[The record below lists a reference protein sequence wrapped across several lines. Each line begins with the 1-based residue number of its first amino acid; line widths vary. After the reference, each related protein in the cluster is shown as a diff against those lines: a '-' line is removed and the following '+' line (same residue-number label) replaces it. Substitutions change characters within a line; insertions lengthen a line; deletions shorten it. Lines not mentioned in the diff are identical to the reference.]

1 MTAPTPVGFLDFF
14 VLEAS
19 DYIEQL
25 DAQLL
30 AGGAGEPDVDAL
42 QRAARALRG
51 SATMAKLPAFAE
63 MAGGIERIGRALRER
78 ALPWDAAL
86 RGVLVATVDDCK
98 LLLRNVR
105 AWSAS
110 DDARARARVGE
121 LVRYAPARAATPAA
135 LPTTAGH
142 DSYLA
147 TEAANIGA
155 GLELLA
161 TRPTDRDA
169 AGNVLGRVRALRGI
183 ASVKDHATLADVL
196 EAAEQAAH
204 PLELGEP
211 TLGPERIAVLNASAT
226 LLRSVAAA
234 MRAGGTVDPAGPDI
248 ARFAAALEAMQERET
263 GSERVVP
270 IADLFYADGGPT
282 VLDAAA
288 NPPTSPA
295 ERFRLEVVSQ
305 GEHLR
310 RLVSDARSARD
321 DLARERVRR
330 GLRQALKSLRQA
342 AESFGELDVADFVAS
357 HNEAVVRLDAR
368 ALDSLD
374 EVAGLLAQPG
384 GTAGSLNERLA
395 ALRVRRGDTPAAAT
409 ASLASAPAFAPPV
422 ASAVAASPAPPLP
435 AAPPSPRPPVHAT
448 PSGMMTPISGAPIIA
463 PPAEPPRP
471 PAPRPTPAGAA
482 SVSQMRNP
490 TPSAGAAALGD
501 LLDRGI
507 RNLGTLAKTPL
518 SNPVAL
524 SEQPP
529 VPIDALLYRGRAA
542 IERARQIR
550 DAIRQ
555 KGGAADADTLSELYD
570 LLDLALTD

>member
-1 MTAPTPVGFLDFF
+1 MTVPTPVGFLDFF

-30 AGGAGEPDVDAL
+30 AGGAGELDAEAL

-63 MAGGIERIGRALRER
+63 MASGVERVGRALRER
-78 ALPWDAAL
+78 SLPWDPEL

-105 AWSAS
+105 AWSAA
-110 DDARARARVGE
+110 DDARARARVNE
-121 LVRYAPARAATPAA
+121 LTRFVPARAATPVANPA
-135 LPTTAGH
+135 IAGH

-147 TEAANIGA
+147 TESANIGA

-161 TRPTDRDA
+161 TRPNDRDA

-196 EAAEQAAH
+196 EASEQAAH

-211 TLGPERIAVLNASAT
+211 QLSAERVAVLNAAAT
-226 LLRSVAAA
+226 LLRGISAA
-234 MRAGGTVDPAGPDI
+234 MRSGAGIDAAGPEV
-248 ARFAAALEAMQERET
+248 ARFATALDAMQERES
-263 GSERVVP
+263 GAERVVP
-270 IADLFYADGGPT
+270 IADLFYQDGGVT
-282 VLDAAA
+282 VVESAP

-330 GLRQALKSLRQA
+330 GLRQALNSLGQA
-342 AESFGELDVADFVAS
+342 AESFGELDVAEFVTS
-357 HNEAVVRLDAR
+357 HNAAVVRLDSR
-368 ALDSLD
+368 ALDSLE
-374 EVAGLLAQPG
+374 EVASLLAQPG
-384 GTAGSLNERLA
+384 GVAGSLNDRLG
-395 ALRVRRGDTPAAAT
+395 ALRTKRGDTSRPFAGRPAT
-409 ASLASAPAFAPPV
+409 PAPTV
-422 ASAVAASPAPPLP
+422 IASPAPAATPPPRAP
-435 AAPPSPRPPVHAT
+435 AFAT
-448 PSGMMTPISGAPIIA
+448 PSGMMTPISGAPIISA
-463 PPAEPPRP
+463 PPEPPP
-471 PAPRPTPAGAA
+471 SIAPRPIPAGSAA
-482 SVSQMRNP
+482 VGPMRNP
-490 TPSAGAAALGD
+490 TPAAGAAALGD

-507 RNLGTLAKTPL
+507 RTLGTLPQTPL
-518 SNPVAL
+518 SNPVTLA
-524 SEQPP
+524 EQPP
-529 VPIDALLYRGRAA
+529 VPIDVLLYRGKAA
-542 IERARQIR
+542 IERAREIR
-550 DAIRQ
+550 DAIQRS
-555 KGGAADADTLSELYD
+555 GGAVDAEALGELYD